1 MPEAPAKKTLFTVNL
16 RDNYLGHARLSFYK
30 ITGYLISFKR
40 NRGRKKFGYCV
51 KVSSNNFF
59 DILIAQ
65 RNNSNYPLSTEHTAS
80 GA

>member
-1 MPEAPAKKTLFTVNL
+1 MLEAPAKKNLFTEKL

-30 ITGYLISFKR
+30 ITDYLISFNW
-40 NRGRKKFGYCV
+40 NRGCKKFGFCV

-80 GA
+80 SA

>member
-1 MPEAPAKKTLFTVNL
+1 MVEAPAKKNLFTVNL

-30 ITGYLISFKR
+30 ITNYRISLDW
-40 NRGRKKFGYCV
+40 NRGCKKFGFCV

-65 RNNSNYPLSTEHTAS
+65 RNNSYPLSIEHMAS